1 MIQPNHVDFLLVG
14 GTIVTMDADRNV
26 FQNGAIAV
34 KDSRIVWIGT
44 MTPESNPFKPD
55 QTLDVSGKVIIPGLV
70 NTHGHWA
77 MTLFRGLVDD
87 LTLESWLDKIWKVE
101 AAIISPETVIAGSE
115 LAMIEMIR
123 SGTTCA
129 ADMYWHYTE
138 SCDSVRHAGFRM
150 VNGPSF
156 ADIPGFEKRQDMN
169 YKAAV
174 DFLDRYQG
182 DPLIHLCMQ
191 AHSTYT
197 TNQRMLEDIVRIT
210 KERNIGFITHASESK
225 GELELVRNKYGKTP
239 IEVLASVGLLGEK
252 TLLAHCVH
260 LSDAEIEH
268 LAATSTSVSHCPSS
282 NLKLSSG
289 IARVADM
296 VRAGV
301 NVSIGT
307 DGPASNNDLDLF
319 HEAQLAALVQKGIT
333 GDPTVL
339 PAEKVFSMLTIDGA
353 RALGLGDRVGS
364 LEVGKLADLA
374 VIDFD
379 SVNLTP
385 CYNLYSHLIY
395 GASPADV
402 CHTMIHGKMVMQ
414 NRQMLTLEEEK
425 VKSRVRQI
433 AQQIR
438 LI

>member
-1 MIQPNHVDFLLVG
+1 MQPLNVDFLLVG
-14 GTIVTMDADRNV
+14 GTIVTMDAYRNV
-26 FQNGAIAV
+26 IQNGILAV
-34 KDSRIVWIGT
+34 KDSKIIWIGT
-44 MTPESNPFKPD
+44 KNQESNQFKPA
-55 QTLDVSGKVIIPGLV
+55 QTLDISDKVVIPGMV

-87 LTLESWLDKIWKVE
+87 LTLESWLAKIWKVE
-101 AAIISPETVIAGSE
+101 AAVISPETVIAGSE

-138 SCDSVRHAGFRM
+138 SCDSVRRAGFRM

-239 IEVLASVGLLGEK
+239 IEVLDSVGLLGEK

-268 LAATSTSVSHCPSS
+268 LAATNTSVSHCPSS

-296 VRAGV
+296 VHAGV

-319 HEAQLAALVQKGIT
+319 HEALLAALVQKGIT

-395 GASPADV
+395 SASPADV

-425 VKSRVRQI
+425 VKSKVRQI

>member
-1 MIQPNHVDFLLVG
+1 MQPLIVDFLLVG
-14 GTIVTMDADRNV
+14 GTIVSMDAARNV
-26 FQNGAIAV
+26 IQNGAMAV
-34 KDSRIVWIGT
+34 KDSKIVWIGT
-44 MTPESNPFKPD
+44 KDQVGGRFEPA
-55 QTLDVSGKVIIPGLV
+55 QTLDISDKVVIPGMV

-87 LTLESWLDKIWKVE
+87 RTLESWLEKIWKVE
-101 AAIISPETVIAGSE
+101 ASVISPATVVAGSE

-129 ADMYWHYTE
+129 ADMYWHYAETF
-138 SCDSVRHAGFRM
+138 DSIRCSGFRM

-156 ADIPGFEKRQDMN
+156 ADIPGFESRQDLN

-174 DFLDRYQG
+174 DFLDRYQS

-239 IEVLASVGLLGEK
+239 IEVLDSVGLLGDK

-260 LSDAEIEH
+260 LSDAEIER
-268 LAATSTSVSHCPSS
+268 LAETHTSVSHCPSS

-353 RALGLGDRVGS
+353 RALGLEDRVGS

-374 VIDFD
+374 VINFD

-385 CYNLYSHLIY
+385 CYDLYSHLIY
-395 GASPADV
+395 AASPGDV
-402 CHTMIHGKMVMQ
+402 CHSMIHGRMVMQ
-414 NRQMLTLEEEK
+414 NRQMLTLDEEK
-425 VKSRVRQI
+425 VKSQVRKI
-433 AQQIR
+433 AQQVR
-438 LI
+438 MM

>member
-1 MIQPNHVDFLLVG
+1 MQPIIVDYLLVG
-14 GTIVTMDADRNV
+14 GTIITMDAERSV
-26 FQNGAIAV
+26 IQNGAVAI
-34 KDSRIVWIGT
+34 KNSKIVWIGAQDQAVTQFESTQT
-44 MTPESNPFKPD
+44 MD
-55 QTLDVSGKVIIPGLV
+55 LSGKVVIPGLV

-87 LTLESWLDKIWKVE
+87 RPLESWLNKIWKVE
-101 AAIISPETVIAGSE
+101 AAVISPENVIAGSD

-129 ADMYWHYTE
+129 ADMYWQYNETF
-138 SCDSVRHAGFRM
+138 DAVRRAGFRM

-156 ADIPGFEKRQDMN
+156 AAIPGFENRQDVN
-169 YKAAV
+169 YKAAIE
-174 DFLDRYQG
+174 FLDRYQG

-197 TNQRMLEDIVRIT
+197 TNPKMLEDIVRIIN
-210 KERNIGFITHASESK
+210 ERNIVFVTHASESK
-225 GELELVRNKYGKTP
+225 GELEQVREKYGKTP
-239 IEVLASVGLLGEK
+239 IEVLDSVGLLGEK

-260 LSDAEIEH
+260 LSDAEIER
-268 LAATSTSVSHCPSS
+268 LAETHTSVSHCPSS

-307 DGPASNNDLDLF
+307 DGPASNNDLDMF
-319 HEAQLAALVQKGIT
+319 HEAQLAALVQKGVT

-339 PAEKVFSMLTIDGA
+339 PAEQVFSMMTIDGA
-353 RALGLGDRVGS
+353 RALGLADRVGS

-385 CYNLYSHLIY
+385 CYDLYSHLIY
-395 GASPADV
+395 AASPADV

-414 NRQMLTLEEEK
+414 NRQMLTLDEEK
-425 VKSRVRQI
+425 VKYQVRKI

-438 LI
+438 LM